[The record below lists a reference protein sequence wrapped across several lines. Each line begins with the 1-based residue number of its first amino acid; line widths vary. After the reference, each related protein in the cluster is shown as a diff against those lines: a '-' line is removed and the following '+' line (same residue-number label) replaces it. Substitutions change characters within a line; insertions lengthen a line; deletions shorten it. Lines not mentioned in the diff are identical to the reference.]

1 MVVSVLPNTGGP
13 FERLVPPNGDCKT
26 KDNQPIVPTT
36 AQLSCLALHYCQL
49 YPSSACG
56 GSDLVSRLTA
66 VYGNIS
72 TSYATSIAFTSYAPS
87 VRPVFI
93 NEILSSFGIAGNG
106 TGEPIIAQ
114 CLFSWVSSVVL
125 YPTSYIIG
133 YNNPVCG
140 SKAPAI
146 LDASEL
152 NRQTYLVAQVTSSQR
167 VIFRNVNYV
176 AIFSSLY
183 EASAKKFSITIT
195 ADSAFPSAENSCVY
209 EYIAAD
215 RFSLIRDFTL
225 VRYDL
230 GGTPLLPGTNVEDG
244 CIKNASTENLVLLFT
259 NMSDVCGTSDPN
271 SRFSR
276 YFGPSQVRFY
286 YVDVADGYF
295 NITIEIP
302 PSVGRRDSTV
312 AIFHYADLSFP
323 ASTGSTIAVD
333 VSTVSSTIIPNTQ
346 TLEEISTLPAF
357 SASSLDMTST
367 MSSGYITTLTSEP
380 TLLPSVSFA
389 SDSTTF
395 ATNVQTASSIISSS
409 TTGKP
414 AITLASTLP
423 SKIPRSVS
431 TETTDARTT
440 FVASPTSL
448 PIKPCNSILPA
459 DATNQ
464 CPPISKPSEDVTN
477 ILASVQ
483 IPSSNTV
490 LPKYDGNV
498 IQIIAKLNFK
508 VPAALGNVD
517 ASKIGNS
524 VFAVTE
530 SVTPGKPVAVAGP
543 SIPAPNFGSSVSGL
557 NALAL
562 LVTPSGYSASNFSTP
577 SVYISADVNASVT
590 VEVNLIRLFISYFDL
605 YAIITS
611 VWYAFDLKANGILTV
626 IASTDKTPIATVVF
640 SGSLPSSRKRAD
652 KGPTFAIVTAVAPV
666 DLPGSNPATTL
677 PVTSQIQVT
686 SVTSSF
692 GSLLSTVQST
702 TVFQSVSVTQA
713 QQQSSQ
719 TLTSSSTTA
728 TSPSSVGATSTNTS
742 VSVKQTTSVST
753 IEAVGSIKVSKTS
766 STSSIEAIKD
776 ISKTSGTSSI
786 EANKTPQ
793 VSATST
799 STTANVGAVRQT
811 ETINIKVNGVAA
823 RAVSIVLV
831 IFAAMMV

>member
-1 MVVSVLPNTGGP
+1 MSAEPQPFSGGL
-13 FERLVPPNGDCKT
+13 FER
-26 KDNQPIVPTT
+26 IVPIYSDCTSRAGYQLFPT
-36 AQLSCLALHYCQL
+36 AAQLNCLEMSLPTTFTSPPYEIGLKGVIPGFMTFTNA
-49 YPSSACG
+49 STACG
-56 GSDLVSRLTA
+56 GSDLASRLTN

-72 TSYATSIAFTSYAPS
+72 ESNDYPPRIFLDSYLPPTDGITFMADIQIIFSLQNISAGCMFWWVPKS
-87 VRPVFI
+87 VLPPVPY
-93 NEILSSFGIAGNG
+93 ILV
-106 TGEPIIAQ
+106 E
-114 CLFSWVSSVVL
+114 
-125 YPTSYIIG
+125 
-133 YNNPVCG
+133 NNPICG
-140 SKAPAI
+140 SKAPVI
-146 LDASEL
+146 RDASNL
-152 NRQTYLVAQVTSSQR
+152 NRQ
-167 VIFRNVNYV
+167 NYV
-176 AIFSSLY
+176 LALVYPTSQIPYLNRFPYPIVFSKLFGVDQAAILFKLISTF
-183 EASAKKFSITIT
+183 KFSITVT
-195 ADSAFPSAENSCVY
+195 SDPAASSAENSCVY
-209 EYIAAD
+209 EYEAQTSDTIV
-215 RFSLIRDFTL
+215 RKFTL
-225 VRYDL
+225 VRYNL
-230 GGTPLLPGTNVEDG
+230 GGAQLLPNATIEDG
-244 CIKNASTENLVLLFT
+244 CITNGTMTDLGILSFSGSSEICGST
-259 NMSDVCGTSDPN
+259 DPS

-276 YFGPSQVRFY
+276 YFGRLDKIKFY
-286 YVDVADGYF
+286 YLNAADGFF
-295 NITIEIP
+295 NVTVEIP
-302 PSVGRRDSTV
+302 PVAATQPMLLSIMLTWIFQTPTTIIRLSPTVGTSNTE
-312 AIFHYADLSFP
+312 L
-323 ASTGSTIAVD
+323 TSTISNEFVA
-333 VSTVSSTIIPNTQ
+333 SSTF
-346 TLEEISTLPAF
+346 F
-357 SASSLDMTST
+357 SAL
-367 MSSGYITTLTSEP
+367 
-380 TLLPSVSFA
+380 
-389 SDSTTF
+389 STT
-395 ATNVQTASSIISSS
+395 V
-409 TTGKP
+409 
-414 AITLASTLP
+414 LASG
-423 SKIPRSVS
+423 VS
-431 TETTDARTT
+431 LTTETRTT
-440 FVASPTSL
+440 VIASPTSL

-508 VPAALGNVD
+508 LPAALGNVD

-590 VEVNLIRLFISYFDL
+590 VEDFTITYILP
-605 YAIITS
+605 AIITS

-640 SGSLPSSRKRAD
+640 SGSFPSSRKRAD

-719 TLTSSSTTA
+719 TLTSSSSTA

-776 ISKTSGTSSI
+776 ISKTSGTSSF

-799 STTANVGAVRQT
+799 TTTANIGAVRQT
-811 ETINIKVNGVAA
+811 ETINIKVNGVTA